1 MSEINQNITPL
12 NDISSKVFDE
22 LFSRFQNLDTDA
34 LLVYLIDK
42 VDESALVHLAEQFHI
57 MGNEGWLQTKTEAEK
72 RDRAEAGSQ
81 ALPDCNAVYSEGV
94 RRGIIKK
101 AIELHR
107 YKGTKYALVKVLS
120 SLNINGE
127 IQEWFEYEGEPYH
140 FKINIFLQNYTYN
153 QKVFESLKK
162 MIDEYK
168 NVRSVLEEISI
179 ESQFDSVLNLVSYTN
194 AENEIMIG

>member
-1 MSEINQNITPL
+1 MSEINPL
-12 NDISSKVFDE
+12 NDLSAKVFDE
-22 LFSRFQNLDTDA
+22 LFSRFQDLDTDA

-42 VDESALVHLAEQFHI
+42 VNESALVHLAEQFHI
-57 MGNEGWLQTKTEAEK
+57 MGNEGWLLTKTVAEK
-72 RDRAEAGSQ
+72 RE
-81 ALPDCNAVYSEGV
+81 
-94 RRGIIKK
+94 IIKK

-127 IQEWFEYEGEPYH
+127 IQEWFEYEGDPYH
-140 FKINIFLQNYTYN
+140 FKVNIFLQNYTYN
-153 QKVFESLKK
+153 QNVFEGLKK

-179 ESQFDSVLNLVSYTN
+179 ESQFDSPIGFLSYTN
-194 AENEIMIG
+194 TENELQIG

>member
-1 MSEINQNITPL
+1 MSEITPL

-22 LFSRFQNLDTDA
+22 LFSRFQDLDTDS
-34 LLVYLIDK
+34 LLVYLIES
-42 VDESALVHLAEQFHI
+42 VDESALVHLADQFHI
-57 MGNEGWLQTKTEAEK
+57 MGNEGWLQIKTESEK
-72 RDRAEAGSQ
+72 RE
-81 ALPDCNAVYSEGV
+81 
-94 RRGIIKK
+94 IIKN

-127 IQEWFEYEGEPYH
+127 IQEWFEYEGDPYH
-140 FKINIFLQNYTYN
+140 FKIDIILQNYAYN
-153 QKVFESLKK
+153 EKVFDSLKK

-179 ESQFDSVLNLVSYTN
+179 ESQFDAPLNWLTYTN